1 MNRLARTGSASLTA
15 KNGSAFI
22 LELAVQL
29 IRGLLLFLVL
39 FFPAQTALAHP
50 ALIPLPSSVE
60 WHEGSVPISA
70 DTVVEGRGQA
80 ASTAS
85 YLAQALD
92 VKQAGHGA
100 SRIRLSLVP
109 KSRIVNPEGYHLRA
123 AGKEVLI
130 EAFDPRGLF
139 YGAQTLRQLVSDA
152 AESRSV
158 PSVEIN
164 DAPRF
169 RWRGLLIDEGRHFF
183 GKSTLLKIMDEMAAY
198 KLNVLKLHLTDYE
211 GWRVE
216 IPAYPKLTQVG
227 SLTDGKPQYFTTA
240 DIREI
245 VQYAAERHIMV
256 VPEIE
261 MPGHAGA
268 AARSYPQ
275 FFNTDGSAFD
285 PANPKTYDFIRAI
298 LTEVAR
304 LFPAPYLDFAGD
316 EVGDE
321 MWKGMADIDRLKAE
335 QGLRTNQDV
344 QAYFG
349 RKVVGIIE
357 SLGKRPMAWD
367 EQVEAQAPK
376 SVVIQ
381 WWRRDR
387 PDVLTTAANEGHEL
401 VISPADELYFDYHQ
415 GEGEPGA
422 PWEGN
427 KGGPQSIGKMLAWEP
442 VPDSFRPEQLSQ
454 VLGIEA
460 CIWTE
465 FIATERYLEF
475 MTYPRLLALAEIAWR
490 PKGARDEKDFSD
502 RLAPHIEAL
511 RAKGI
516 NARRGEADA
525 YEFITN

>member
-1 MNRLARTGSASLTA
+1 MRGERRSERLRVVRFWFA
-15 KNGSAFI
+15 
-22 LELAVQL
+22 
-29 IRGLLLFLVL
+29 FLVMVL
-39 FFPAQTALAHP
+39 AAGGASAAPASRP
-50 ALIPLPSSVE
+50 ALIPMPTSVE
-60 WHEGSVPISA
+60 WHDGNIPIDDA
-70 DTVVEGRGQA
+70 TAVIGKGEA
-80 ASTAS
+80 APTAAF
-85 YLAQALD
+85 LAKALD
-92 VKQAGHGA
+92 LKQNGKGA
-100 SRIRLSLVP
+100 SRIRFSLVSANKIP
-109 KSRIVNPEGYHLRA
+109 GPEAYRLRA
-123 AGKEVLI
+123 SGKEVLI
-130 EAFDPRGLF
+130 EASDPGGLF
-139 YGAQTLRQLVSDA
+139 YGAQTLRQLVMR
-152 AESRSV
+152 EGNKRSV
-158 PSVEIN
+158 PAVDIS
-164 DAPRF
+164 DSPRF

-183 GKSTLLKIMDEMAAY
+183 GKPTLFKVMDEMAAY

-211 GWRVE
+211 GWRLE
-216 IPAYPKLTQVG
+216 IAAYPKLTEVG
-227 SLTDGKPQYFTTA
+227 SLVDGKPQYFSTA

-245 VQYAAERHIMV
+245 VQYAADRHIMV

-268 AARSYPQ
+268 AARSYPEY
-275 FFNTDGSAFD
+275 FNKDGSAFD
-285 PANPKTYDFIRAI
+285 PANPKTYEFIRGI
-298 LTEVAR
+298 LSEVAE
-304 LFPAPYLDFAGD
+304 LFPAPYIDFAGD

-321 MWKGMADIDRLKAE
+321 MWSGMADVDRLKAE
-335 QGLRTNQDV
+335 QGLKTNKDV

-349 RKVVGIIE
+349 HKVVSIIE

-387 PDVLTTAANEGHEL
+387 PDVLTTAANDGHEL

-427 KGGPQSIGKMLAWEP
+427 KGGPQSIEKMLAWEP
-442 VPDSFRPEQLSQ
+442 VPASFTPEQEAQ

-460 CIWTE
+460 CVWTE
-465 FIATERYLEF
+465 FIATERYFEF
-475 MTYPRLLALAEIAWR
+475 MTFPRLLALAELAWTR
-490 PKGARDEKDFSD
+490 KGQRDAKEFED

-516 NARRGEADA
+516 NARRGEWDA

>member
-1 MNRLARTGSASLTA
+1 MEALPSIKSL
-15 KNGSAFI
+15 
-22 LELAVQL
+22 VQL
-29 IRGLLLFLVL
+29 GRTLLVFSVLVWSG
-39 FFPAQTALAHP
+39 AAAAAHP
-50 ALIPLPSSVE
+50 ALIPMPSSVA
-60 WHEGSVPISA
+60 WHDGEIELGANPSVG
-70 DTVVEGRGQA
+70 GRGEA
-80 ASTAS
+80 ASTAA
-85 YLAQALD
+85 YLARELG
-92 VKQAGHGA
+92 VKPDSDGA
-100 SRIRLSLVP
+100 SRIRLVIVS
-109 KSRIVNPEGYHLRA
+109 KSQIAEPESYHLRA
-123 AGKEVLI
+123 AGKNVLI
-130 EAFDPRGLF
+130 EASDPRGLF
-139 YGAQTLRQLVSDA
+139 YGAQTFRQLIFGPSA
-152 AESRSV
+152 SRRI
-158 PSVEIN
+158 PNVEIR

-183 GKSTLLKIMDEMAAY
+183 GKPTLLKIIDQMAAY

-211 GWRVE
+211 GWRLE
-216 IPAYPKLTQVG
+216 IPGYPKLTGVG
-227 SLTDGKPQYFTTA
+227 ALVDGKPQYFTIA
-240 DIREI
+240 EMQDIVR
-245 VQYAAERHIMV
+245 YAAERHIMI

-268 AARSYPQ
+268 AARSYPE
-275 FFNTDGSAFD
+275 FFNKDGSAFD
-285 PANPKTYDFIRAI
+285 PANPQTYNFIRGV

-321 MWKGMADIDRLKAE
+321 MWNGMADVERLKAQE
-335 QGLRTNQDV
+335 GLRTNKDV

-357 SLGKRPMAWD
+357 SLGKRAMAWD

-387 PDVLTTAANEGHEL
+387 PDVLNVAARAGHDL
-401 VISPADELYFDYHQ
+401 VISPADELYFDYQQ
-415 GEGEPGA
+415 GPGEPGA

-442 VPDSFRPEQLSQ
+442 IPDSFTAEDSAR

-460 CIWTE
+460 CVWTE
-465 FIATERYLEF
+465 FIVSERYLQF
-475 MTYPRLLALAEIAWR
+475 MTFPRLLALAEIAWR
-490 PKGARDEKDFSD
+490 PKGPRDEKEFSA
-502 RLAPHIEAL
+502 RLEPHIEAL

-516 NARRGEADA
+516 NARRGEWDA

>member
-1 MNRLARTGSASLTA
+1 MEALSFSALRLVRLFVFVLLCSPVP
-15 KNGSAFI
+15 AF
-22 LELAVQL
+22 AN
-29 IRGLLLFLVL
+29 
-39 FFPAQTALAHP
+39 P
-50 ALIPLPSSVE
+50 ALIPMPTSVE
-60 WHEGSVPISA
+60 WRDGKVAIGS
-70 DTVVEGRGQA
+70 DTVVEGRGKA
-80 ASTAS
+80 APPAAN
-85 YLAQALD
+85 LAGELGL
-92 VKQAGHGA
+92 KSSGGGH

-109 KSRIVNPEGYHLRA
+109 STRIANPEGYHLRA
-123 AGKEVLI
+123 AANEVLI
-130 EAFDPRGLF
+130 EASDPRGLF
-139 YGAQTLRQLVSDA
+139 YGAQTLRQLVTTESG
-152 AESRSV
+152 SRSV
-158 PSVEIN
+158 PTVEVN
-164 DAPRF
+164 DSPRF
-169 RWRGLLIDEGRHFF
+169 RWRGLLIDLGRHFF
-183 GKSTLLKIMDEMAAY
+183 GKQVLFKIIDEMAFY

-211 GWRVE
+211 GWRLE

-227 SLTDGKPQYFTTA
+227 SLVDGKPQYLSTEDA
-240 DIREI
+240 REI
-245 VQYAAERHIMV
+245 VRYAAERHIMV

-268 AARSYPQ
+268 AARSYPEY
-275 FFNTDGSAFD
+275 FDKEGSAFN
-285 PANPKTYDFIRAI
+285 PANPKTYDFVRGV

-304 LFPAPYLDFAGD
+304 LFPAPYIDFAGD

-321 MWKGMADIDRLKAE
+321 TWKGMVDVDRLKAE
-335 QGLRTNQDV
+335 QGLKTTKDV

-387 PDVLTTAANEGHEL
+387 PDVLKTAAQRGHDL
-401 VISPADELYFDYHQ
+401 VVSPADQLYFDYHQ

-442 VPDSFRPEQLSQ
+442 VPEGFTPEESAR
-454 VLGIEA
+454 VIGIEA
-460 CIWTE
+460 CVWTE
-465 FIATERYLEF
+465 FIETERYLQF
-475 MTYPRLLALAEIAWR
+475 MTFPRLLALAEIAWR
-490 PKGARDEKDFSD
+490 PKGPRDEPEFSK
-502 RLAPHIEAL
+502 RLDPHIEAL

-516 NARRGEADA
+516 NARRGEGDA